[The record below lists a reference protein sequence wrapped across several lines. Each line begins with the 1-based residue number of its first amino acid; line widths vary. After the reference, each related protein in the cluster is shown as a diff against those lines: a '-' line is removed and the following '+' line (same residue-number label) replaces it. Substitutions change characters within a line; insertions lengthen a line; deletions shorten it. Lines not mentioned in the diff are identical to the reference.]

1 MLGVMEPPWEKG
13 LERVEHL
20 LAKHGDAREIL
31 SFYQSLLIFQK
42 SLFDSLE
49 EADLSGSLSQ
59 DLPILRDYFGT
70 FLEWAC
76 EKGSTLIR
84 SEAQEMRQWERQK
97 QEGLFLSYWRGEE
110 IPGGNF
116 FPKAFLQPY
125 AAFLASHEKTIQ
137 DRNIEKTACPF
148 CGGAP
153 QTSYLKTPPSS
164 AGAGSEGAGRYL
176 ICSLCFTDW
185 PINRISCAQCQE
197 VDPYKLP
204 YYQTEQIPTVRVEA
218 CDTCKHYIKG
228 VDLTKDGLAVPLVDE
243 IATPAL
249 DLWAQENGYTKVELN
264 LAGI

>member
-1 MLGVMEPPWEKG
+1 MNAAQAALKWALANKNIDTTVPGMTTF
-13 LERVEHL
+13 EHL
-20 LAKHGDAREIL
+20 A
-31 SFYQSLLIFQK
+31 Q
-42 SLFDSLE
+42 
-49 EADLSGSLSQ
+49 DLSVLM
-59 DLPILRDYFGT
+59 DYFGT
-70 FLEWAC
+70 FLDWTC

-84 SEAQEMRQWERQK
+84 SQAWEMRRWERQK
-97 QEGLFLSYWRGEE
+97 QEALLLSYWRGEE

-125 AAFLASHEKTIQ
+125 ASFLAAHGKALR
-137 DRNIEKTACPF
+137 DRPTEDGACPF

-153 QTSYLKTPPSS
+153 QMSYLQSPPSIVGG
-164 AGAGSEGAGRYL
+164 GAEGARRYL
-176 ICSLCFTDW
+176 LCSLCFTTW
-185 PINRISCAQCQE
+185 PVNRISCAHCQE

-204 YYQTEQIPTVRVEA
+204 YYQTDQLPTVRVEA

-249 DLWAQENGYTKVELN
+249 DLWAQEHGYQKVELN